1 MIFLKENEKNLSN
14 SSYSKGNDARGKL
27 VISEMNKNNPNHKN
41 LHSDIRLLKYIKT
54 QKVIIIIL
62 SDGVTM
68 YVGVYD
74 GYNMKR

>member
-1 MIFLKENEKNLSN
+1 MSN
-14 SSYSKGNDARGKL
+14 STYSKENDARGKL
-27 VISEMNKNNPNHKN
+27 VISEINKNNPNHKN
-41 LHSDIRLLKYIKT
+41 LHSCIRLLKYIKT
-54 QKVIIIIL
+54 PKVIIIIL